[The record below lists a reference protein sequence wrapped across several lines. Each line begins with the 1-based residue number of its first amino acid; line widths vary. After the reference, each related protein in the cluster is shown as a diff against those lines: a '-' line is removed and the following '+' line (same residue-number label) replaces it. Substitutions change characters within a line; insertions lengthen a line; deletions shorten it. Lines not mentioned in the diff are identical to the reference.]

1 MKSQKISDNA
11 TQVSNT
17 LNYSQE
23 LFDEIYNAL
32 VWTNEALR
40 ATEYALFEKGFK
52 DSKLH
57 ESIEQNEAL
66 LQKVE
71 NANV

>member
-1 MKSQKISDNA
+1 MNHQA
-11 TQVSNT
+11 TQSSNNKT
-17 LNYSQE
+17 SKQTQE

-40 ATEYALFEKGFK
+40 ATEYALLEKGFK

-57 ESIEQNEAL
+57 EIIEHNEAL

>member
-1 MKSQKISDNA
+1 MNNQA
-11 TQVSNT
+11 TQSSNNET
-17 LNYSQE
+17 SKQTQE

-40 ATEYALFEKGFK
+40 ATAYALFEHGYKN
-52 DSKLH
+52 DDLLNLINS
-57 ESIEQNEAL
+57 NEDL

-71 NANV
+71 GTKNV

>member
-1 MKSQKISDNA
+1 MNNQT
-11 TQVSNT
+11 TQNSNNET
-17 LNYSQE
+17 SKQTQE

-40 ATEYALFEKGFK
+40 ATAYALFEHGYKN
-52 DSKLH
+52 DDLLNLINS
-57 ESIEQNEAL
+57 NEDL

-71 NANV
+71 GTKNV

>member
-1 MKSQKISDNA
+1 MKHQA
-11 TQVSNT
+11 TQSSNNKT
-17 LNYSQE
+17 SKQTQE

-40 ATEYALFEKGFK
+40 ATEYALLEKGFK

-57 ESIEQNEAL
+57 EIIEHNEAL

>member
-1 MKSQKISDNA
+1 MKHQAIQS
-11 TQVSNT
+11 SNNKT
-17 LNYSQE
+17 SKQIQE

-32 VWTNEALR
+32 MWTNEALR

-52 DSKLH
+52 NSKLH
-57 ESIEQNEAL
+57 EIIEHNEAL

>member
-1 MKSQKISDNA
+1 MKHQT
-11 TQVSNT
+11 TQSSNNKT
-17 LNYSQE
+17 SKQTQE

-40 ATEYALFEKGFK
+40 ATAYALFERGYKN
-52 DSKLH
+52 DDLLNL
-57 ESIEQNEAL
+57 INCNEDL

>member
-1 MKSQKISDNA
+1 MNHQA
-11 TQVSNT
+11 TQSSNNKT
-17 LNYSQE
+17 SKQTQE

-40 ATEYALFEKGFK
+40 ATEYALLEKGFK
-52 DSKLH
+52 NSKLH
-57 ESIEQNEAL
+57 EIIEHNEAL

>member
-1 MKSQKISDNA
+1 MKHQT
-11 TQVSNT
+11 TQSSNNKT
-17 LNYSQE
+17 SKQTQE

-52 DSKLH
+52 NSKLH
-57 ESIEQNEAL
+57 EIIEHNEAL

>member
-1 MKSQKISDNA
+1 MNHQA
-11 TQVSNT
+11 TQSSNNKT
-17 LNYSQE
+17 SKQTQE

-57 ESIEQNEAL
+57 EIIEHNEAL

>member
-1 MKSQKISDNA
+1 MNNQA
-11 TQVSNT
+11 TQSSNNET
-17 LNYSQE
+17 SKQTQE

-40 ATEYALFEKGFK
+40 ATAYALFEHGYKN
-52 DSKLH
+52 DDLLNL
-57 ESIEQNEAL
+57 INNNEDL

-71 NANV
+71 GTKNV